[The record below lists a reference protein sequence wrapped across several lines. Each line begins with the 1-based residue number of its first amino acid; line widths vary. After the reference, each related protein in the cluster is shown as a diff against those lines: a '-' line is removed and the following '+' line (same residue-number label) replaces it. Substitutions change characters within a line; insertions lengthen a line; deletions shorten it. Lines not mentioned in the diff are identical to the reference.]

1 MCNTINSDQKTQHH
15 TGGYTMYEFN
25 KEQMDFARQIETE
38 IIDANMSEYQRAE
51 YLKKT
56 YYCGWLD
63 DLFRDFW
70 EFNDAVR
77 AAEFEMLYR

>member
-1 MCNTINSDQKTQHH
+1 
-15 TGGYTMYEFN
+15 MYEFN
-25 KEQMDFARQIETE
+25 KEQMDFARQIEAE
-38 IIDANMSEYQRAE
+38 IIDANMNEYARAE

-56 YYCGWLD
+56 FYCGWLD